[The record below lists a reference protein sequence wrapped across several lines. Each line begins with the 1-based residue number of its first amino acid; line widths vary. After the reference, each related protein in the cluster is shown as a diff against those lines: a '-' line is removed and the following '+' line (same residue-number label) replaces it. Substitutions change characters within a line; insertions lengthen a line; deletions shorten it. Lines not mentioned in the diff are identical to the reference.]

1 MITDTKCLS
10 VVMPCFNEEG
20 TISECISRVLESPY
34 VGEIIVVDD
43 GSTDQSKEVLLSIKD
58 SRLRTIL
65 QNPNKGKGAALSV
78 GFNAAVFPYVIVQ
91 DADLEYDPSDYESIL
106 APLLSGKAD
115 VVYGSRF
122 KGSGS
127 QRVLFFWH
135 AVANKLL
142 TVASNCFTNLN
153 LTDMETCYK
162 CFKREVIQGINLKEQ
177 RFGIEPEITS
187 KIAKGKWRVFE
198 VGISYSG
205 RTYDEGK
212 KIGFKDAIRA
222 IYCILKYR

>member
-1 MITDTKCLS
+1 LITDARCLS
-10 VVMPCFNEEG
+10 VVMPCFNEER
-20 TISECISRVLESPY
+20 TIKECISRVLESPY

-43 GSTDQSKEVLLSIKD
+43 GSTDQTRDVLLSIEN
-58 SRLRTIL
+58 SRLRLIF
-65 QNPNKGKGAALSV
+65 QNPNRGKGAALSM
-78 GFNAAVFPYVIVQ
+78 GFNAAAFSYVIVQ
-91 DADLEYDPSDYESIL
+91 DADLEYDPNDYKSIL

-122 KGSGS
+122 KGGDS
-127 QRVLFFWH
+127 QRVLYFWH
-135 AVANKLL
+135 AVANRLL
-142 TVASNCFTNLN
+142 TIASNCFTNLN

-162 CFKREVIQGINLKEQ
+162 CFKREIIQGIELREQ

-187 KIAKGKWRVFE
+187 KIANGKWRVYE
-198 VGISYSG
+198 VGISYDG